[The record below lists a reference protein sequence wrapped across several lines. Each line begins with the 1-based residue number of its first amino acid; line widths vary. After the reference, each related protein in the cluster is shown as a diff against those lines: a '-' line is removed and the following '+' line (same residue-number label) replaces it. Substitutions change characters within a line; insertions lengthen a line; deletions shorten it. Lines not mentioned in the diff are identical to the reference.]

1 MPLTYTVS
9 DSGDCETAIAA
20 RLEQRY
26 DEFLQSAGQVL
37 VLTQAGRGVE
47 TSPDAL
53 ARSLAA
59 LEQSAEHFARAA
71 QALATDEDNLRC
83 LALPT
88 LEAQVKQLR
97 EQYAEEKKALSVAES
112 QLASE
117 RELRALCVEI
127 ERLPNCSELELEICQ
142 RRAELESISSQRL
155 EQQEQLAELRATLN
169 ALQQS
174 VATMGTVLG
183 IMNEQK
189 HEASAE
195 TPNAAFEAPNV
206 GAGSVSSREAYH

>member
-1 MPLTYTVS
+1 MPLMYTVS

-83 LALPT
+83 L
-88 LEAQVKQLR
+88 K
-97 EQYAEEKKALSVAES
+97 
-112 QLASE
+112 
-117 RELRALCVEI
+117 
-127 ERLPNCSELELEICQ
+127 
-142 RRAELESISSQRL
+142 
-155 EQQEQLAELRATLN
+155 
-169 ALQQS
+169 
-174 VATMGTVLG
+174 
-183 IMNEQK
+183 
-189 HEASAE
+189 
-195 TPNAAFEAPNV
+195 
-206 GAGSVSSREAYH
+206 